1 MSIEFA
7 SSHPERSDSY
17 VSFVSMSGLCAHLVW
32 PEFIC
37 AVKQAYVSVNERD
50 MRAQYELY
58 QREGCCQN

>member
-37 AVKQAYVSVNERD
+37 AVEQAYVSVNE
-50 MRAQYELY
+50 
-58 QREGCCQN
+58 